1 MRVFF
6 VFMEFGLAAL
16 NTALGI
22 SSLMKGHSVGAAS
35 IAVAVFCFG
44 CGMFVLFNR

>member
-1 MRVFF
+1 MRAFF

-22 SSLMKGHSVGAAS
+22 ISLMNGRSVGAAN

-44 CGMFVLFNR
+44 CGMFALFNR